1 MTYSMTG
8 YAKGKISKTWGCAT
22 FEIRSFN
29 HRYLETNFRL
39 SEEFRELEPLL
50 RQYIRSNLNRG
61 KIECSLQF
69 EMNKYTIS
77 THSINITLIKQLM
90 KYIEYIKLK
99 APDGIINIIDLL
111 NWPGVINLK
120 NSNIDKISSEILK
133 LFQKTIKKLL
143 NFRKNEGNHL
153 KKLIEEKLFFIKH
166 NINIIRSNITKIKH
180 HQKKRILEKI
190 EELKIDIDQNRLNQ
204 ELFFII
210 QKTDISE
217 ELDRIDMHILKTFSI
232 LDNNK
237 PIGRKL
243 DFIMQELNR
252 EINTLSSKSSNF
264 DIHSSVIEIKVLIEQ
279 IREQSQNIE

>member
-1 MTYSMTG
+1 MIYSMTG
-8 YAKGKISKTWGCAT
+8 YAKEKINKKWGSAI

-29 HRYLETNFRL
+29 HRYLEINLRL
-39 SEEFRELEPLL
+39 SEEFRELEPLI
-50 RQYIRSNLNRG
+50 RQCIRSNLSRG

-69 EMNKYTIS
+69 ESNKYIIS
-77 THSINITLIKQLM
+77 HRSINISLIKQLI
-90 KYIEYIKLK
+90 KYIKYIKLNI
-99 APDGIINIIDLL
+99 PDGIINIIDLL

-120 NSNIDKISSEILK
+120 NDNVNNIFFELSK
-133 LFQKTIKKLL
+133 LFQKTIKQLL
-143 NFRKNEGNHL
+143 KFRKNEGINL
-153 KKLIEEKLFFIKH
+153 KKLIAEKLFFIK
-166 NINIIRSNITKIKH
+166 NNVSDIRNNITQIVKW
-180 HQKKRILEKI
+180 QKKRILEKI
-190 EELKIDIDQNRLNQ
+190 EELKIDIDPNRLNQ

-217 ELDRIDMHILKTFSI
+217 ELDRIDIHVLKTISI
-232 LDNNK
+232 LENNE

-252 EINTLSSKSSNF
+252 EVNTLSSKSSNF